1 MTNACDGCIFVLI
14 RILGQQLVRDQL
26 AIGLF
31 ADDVGE
37 RAAAVEA
44 QRLEEERLDRAAL
57 TRVRSSL
64 LAAWFPDVEWVVV
77 YRSDGSSPW
86 FVVHPDGE
94 PDLKLVLRLDDNGG
108 EGEVRLPAASEDAAK
123 VPRWLVRAVGVR
135 AVTDLG
141 RLLLDRERERE
152 AEAPLECDP

>member
-1 MTNACDGCIFVLI
+1 MTD
-14 RILGQQLVRDQL
+14 QQQTEPERVVTSVREVAIAAALEDEARRL
-26 AIGLF
+26 A
-31 ADDVGE
+31 A

-94 PDLKLVLRLDDNGG
+94 PELKLVLLLDDNGG

-135 AVTDLG
+135 DVTDLG

-152 AEAPLECDP
+152 AEAPVECDP

>member
-1 MTNACDGCIFVLI
+1 MTD
-14 RILGQQLVRDQL
+14 QQQTEPERVVTSVREVAIAAALEDEARRL
-26 AIGLF
+26 A
-31 ADDVGE
+31 A

-94 PDLKLVLRLDDNGG
+94 PELKLVLLDDNGG

-135 AVTDLG
+135 DVTDLG

-152 AEAPLECDP
+152 AEAPVECDP